1 MLEISTLKLGSS
13 PVCNLCTSSSKS
25 AHLTYCISS
34 LASAGLK
41 VNDASQHMFSAMSSK
56 TSACSYNYLSGS
68 TKNFMSETPSLFDI
82 WSDLFHEFRVD
93 GGFASHFS
101 PLRNKN
107 RESNG
112 RPCLNR
118 FFFFSCCPDL
128 SRIHVPTHQP
138 PPFFPFLVLWVSS
151 FPAKLWTPD
160 QVRIWQDEVEFWAGC
175 EWGTK
180 LLLL

>member
-13 PVCNLCTSSSKS
+13 PVCYLCCTSSCKS
-25 AHLTYCISS
+25 ALLTYCISS

-41 VNDASQHMFSAMSSK
+41 VNDASQHMFSAMSWK

-68 TKNFMSETPSLFDI
+68 TKNFMSWGAPSPFGI
-82 WSDLFHEFRVD
+82 WSDLFHEFIVD

-112 RPCLNR
+112 RPCLNSLWVVV
-118 FFFFSCCPDL
+118 FFSRCPDL

-138 PPFFPFLVLWVSS
+138 PPIFPFWYFGWVLFQQS
-151 FPAKLWTPD
+151 PEHLT
-160 QVRIWQDEVEFWAGC
+160 R
-175 EWGTK
+175 
-180 LLLL
+180 